1 MRSMNMAEAP
11 PDISRI
17 KCPTLIIG
25 GERDNLMGVD
35 IIKAGQAAVSGSQ
48 LKMMPTGHA
57 SAIEMPDEFNT
68 TVLKFLASVDK

>member
-25 GERDNLMGVD
+25 GERDNLMGTD
-35 IIKAGQAAVSGSQ
+35 IVKAGQALVSGSQ